1 MISKSWNPALLISSA
16 LIVGFLTVAQSA
28 VAQPQA
34 APPSAPAAATPP
46 RIVSVSPAVGSTDVD
61 PATSEILVMFDRDM
75 GGGFSWTGGG
85 PDYPPMAENM
95 KPHWRNS
102 RTAVMPVKLEA
113 GRFYRVGI
121 NSKSFG
127 NFRSVEG
134 VSAMPSAV
142 YFTTQGAPKELVD
155 KIKKPTIV
163 DIFPKNGA
171 TNVDPKTSEI
181 RVTFDVPMGP
191 GFSWTGGPPSF
202 PPIIEGQRPKWTED
216 KLTCILPVRLE
227 PNHTYQVG
235 LNSQSAR
242 NFTSASGIAID
253 PVRYTF
259 TTAP

>member
-1 MISKSWNPALLISSA
+1 MISKLNPALLISSA
-16 LIVGFLTVAQSA
+16 LIIGFLSGGQSSFAQH
-28 VAQPQA
+28 QA
-34 APPSAPAAATPP
+34 PPPSATPAAPPP

-61 PATSEILVMFDRDM
+61 PATSEIVVMFDRDM
-75 GGGFSWTGGG
+75 QGGFSWTGGG

-95 KPHWRNS
+95 KPHWRNT
-102 RTAVMPVKLEA
+102 RTCVLPVKMEV

-121 NSKSFG
+121 NSKSHG

-142 YFTTQGAPKELVD
+142 YFTTKGAPKELVD

-163 DIFPKNGA
+163 DLTPKHGA
-171 TNVDPKTSEI
+171 ANVDPKTKEI
-181 RVTFDVPMGP
+181 RVTFDMPMGP
-191 GFSWTGGPPSF
+191 EFSWTGGPPSF
-202 PPIIEGQRPKWTED
+202 PPIIEGQSPKWSED
-216 KLTCILPVRLE
+216 KLSCTLPVRLE
-227 PNHTYQVG
+227 PNHTYQLG

-242 NFTSASGIAID
+242 NFTSAWGVSID